1 MTNIVILRNAVTKD
15 LEVDLLFFEIG
26 DYVGDGLEGGEG
38 LVRNHNSVL
47 ILDAHQQL
55 EDVQGVRPQVFLD
68 EGLGS
73 DFGGVQTKL
82 LRQDGLYF
90 FKHKIRFRCPVG
102 PGMTF

>member
-1 MTNIVILRNAVTKD
+1 MNEVLVSIPAYNEEANIGRVA
-15 LEVDLLFFEIG
+15 
-26 DYVGDGLEGGEG
+26 EG